1 MHDLRGNG
9 VDAVDGTQGDNVLV
23 GAAAVFNAGGLDGN
37 EDGCSLPY
45 FVVEAGLT
53 QGVDPY
59 FVGFLEDGYLLGGQ
73 FAKAPYAQSGTG
85 ERMAAEDVRIEAELG
100 AYFADFLLV

>member
-1 MHDLRGNG
+1 MYDLRGNG

-53 QGVDPY
+53 QGVDYEVQTASRLGP
-59 FVGFLEDGYLLGGQ
+59 VKGYDL
-73 FAKAPYAQSGTG
+73 
-85 ERMAAEDVRIEAELG
+85 
-100 AYFADFLLV
+100 